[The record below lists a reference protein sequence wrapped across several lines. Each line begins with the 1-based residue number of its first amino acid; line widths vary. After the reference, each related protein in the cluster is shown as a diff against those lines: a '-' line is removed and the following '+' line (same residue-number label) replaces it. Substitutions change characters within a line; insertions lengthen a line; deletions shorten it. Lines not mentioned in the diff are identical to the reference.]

1 MFYTNIPQ
9 NYGMRKLPMI
19 DSLSIVKEK
28 LELLNVLREIDMA
41 NTYFNQAVKETVN
54 RDLFLFYSEPRESC
68 RHLLQDA

>member
-19 DSLSIVKEK
+19 DSLSVVKEK

-41 NTYFNQAVKETVN
+41 NTYFNQAVKETV
-54 RDLFLFYSEPRESC
+54 RGSRVITISLEPREPY
-68 RHLLQDA
+68 